1 MRVNNEF
8 FDRERETV
16 SSAQTVPADRV
27 DILSCRRYLYYHFSV
42 LSFSRKKL
50 VFFSRCSTRDS
61 TAEYIIV
68 HIPEQARYMDV
79 PFIVTALIQT
89 VIFYFCNNSSWQNF
103 FPLVP
108 LRGKIPRNF
117 ANEFP
122 E

>member
-1 MRVNNEF
+1 MHVNNDF

-16 SSAQTVPADRV
+16 SSVQTVLADRV

-89 VIFYFCNNSSWQNF
+89 MIFYFF
-103 FPLVP
+103 FHVYFREQIFGVIITLWSK
-108 LRGKIPRNF
+108 GHHG
-117 ANEFP
+117 
-122 E
+122 